1 VRANAVLFGLLS
13 YERRVYGGD
22 DPFFLVTRRDKQSDI
37 RLGMNYA
44 LRPGWLLV
52 PQIAYTGN
60 QSNIDLNKYDRT
72 VISLTLRKTF

>member
-1 VRANAVLFGLLS
+1 
-13 YERRVYGGD
+13 
-22 DPFFLVTRRDKQSDI
+22 
-37 RLGMNYA
+37 MNYA